1 MSTYVKSYGGNTKW
15 MNLFVKDDL
24 LKNIMIFG
32 IKSVIALKNDWI
44 ANLSTF
50 FFLKTTIWSYGEE
63 VTDFHARKIPEAG
76 SNYIF
81 GQ

>member
-1 MSTYVKSYGGNTKW
+1 MAVTLW

-50 FFLKTTIWSYGEE
+50 FFITTVWSYGEE
-63 VTDFHARKIPEAG
+63 VTYFHARKIPEGG